1 MLKAPP
7 ASSKGKTSTLPSLHA
22 SQLRLLLETPGVWE
36 EVDTQAPPAR
46 PDLVGPDISQWR
58 CQSQPSGILPRS
70 QGEDC

>member
-7 ASSKGKTSTLPSLHA
+7 ASSKTEPALCPAARFSAAAAP
-22 SQLRLLLETPGVWE
+22 ETPGVWE

-58 CQSQPSGILPRS
+58 CQSQPSGDPAT
-70 QGEDC
+70 